1 MVKVNAIMQAELIRL
16 LLEGTYTCQ
25 ELAEL
30 SGAHYVTVLHYTRE
44 LHKRGAAHIC
54 MWEKD
59 KRGRDLVKIYKIGAG
74 PDAKRKK
81 ATAAERQRRYREKKK
96 AAEMTQV
103 MAGNGSYEATENGR
117 VAFRVAE

>member
-16 LLEGTYTCQ
+16 LLEGTYTCA

-30 SGAHYVTVLHYTRE
+30 SGAHYVTVLHYCRE

-54 MWEKD
+54 MWDKD
-59 KRGRDLVKIYKIGAG
+59 KRGRDLVKIYKIGNA

-81 ATAAERQRRYREKKK
+81 ASAADRQRRYREKKK
-96 AAEMTQV
+96 AAEMAQV
-103 MAGNGSYEATENGR
+103 MAGNGSYEARDNGR
-117 VAFRVAE
+117 VAFKVSE

>member
-16 LLEGTYTCQ
+16 LLEGTYSCA

-30 SGAHYVTVLHYTRE
+30 SGAHYVTVLHYCRE

-54 MWEKD
+54 MWDKD
-59 KRGRDLVKIYKIGAG
+59 SRGRDLVKIYKIGPG

-81 ATAAERQRRYREKKK
+81 ASAAERQRRYREKKK
-96 AAEMTQV
+96 ATQLAQV
-103 MAGNGSYEATENGR
+103 VAGNGSFEASSNGR
-117 VAFRVAE
+117 VAFREAE

>member
-16 LLEGTYTCQ
+16 LLEGTYTCA

-30 SGAHYVTVLHYTRE
+30 SGAHYVTVLHYCRE

-54 MWEKD
+54 MWDKD
-59 KRGRDLVKIYKIGAG
+59 KRGRDLVKIYKIGSA

-81 ATAAERQRRYREKKK
+81 ASAADRQRRYREKKK
-96 AAEMTQV
+96 AAQLVQV
-103 MAGNGSYEATENGR
+103 VAGNGSFEARDNGR
-117 VAFRVAE
+117 VAFKVSE

>member
-16 LLEGTYTCQ
+16 LLEGTYTCA

-30 SGAHYVTVLHYTRE
+30 SGAHYVTVLHYCRE

-54 MWEKD
+54 MWDKD
-59 KRGRDLVKIYKIGAG
+59 KRGRDLVKIYKIGNA

-81 ATAAERQRRYREKKK
+81 ASAADRQRRYREKKK
-96 AAEMTQV
+96 AAEMAQV
-103 MAGNGSYEATENGR
+103 MAGNGCYESRDNGR
-117 VAFRVAE
+117 VAFKVAE